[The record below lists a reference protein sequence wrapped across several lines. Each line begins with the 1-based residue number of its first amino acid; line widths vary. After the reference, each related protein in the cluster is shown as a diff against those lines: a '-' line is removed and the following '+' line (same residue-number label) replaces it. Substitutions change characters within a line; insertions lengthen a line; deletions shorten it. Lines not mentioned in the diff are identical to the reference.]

1 MQLRRQGSSV
11 SPLRELYGADGGRLI
26 LPLDVCLV
34 LDGGGVETLQFPA
47 TPGLLLDDSVVDSG
61 GGQVGTVAAYDWPPD
76 DDFDVKP
83 LTFVA
88 SDGAANVP
96 LGSAEP
102 VELRLNDVVELETVD
117 DNTLESVGSGVLG
130 TVQSLEVLRVWP
142 DLTRRVHTDRVD
154 FGQNLL
160 STTRGARVVLKDGGA
175 LVGMLLFTQNQP
187 DGTCNAFVYPAHLV

>member
-1 MQLRRQGSSV
+1 
-11 SPLRELYGADGGRLI
+11 LRELYGADGGRLI

-34 LDGGGVETLQFPA
+34 LEEGGAETLGFPA
-47 TPGLLLDDSVVDSG
+47 TSGTLLDDPVVDSG
-61 GGQVGTVAAYDWPPD
+61 GGPVGTIAAYDWPPS

-83 LTFVA
+83 LAFVA
-88 SDGAANVP
+88 SDGAARAP
-96 LGSAEP
+96 SGRAAQAA
-102 VELRLNDVVELETVD
+102 LRLNDVVELETVD

-142 DLTRRVHTDRVD
+142 DLTRRVQTYRVD

-160 STTRGARVVLKDGGA
+160 PTTRGARVVLKDGGA

-187 DGTCNAFVYPAHLV
+187 NGTCNAFVYPAHLV